1 MGQLTF
7 NEKGKKGQK
16 EDYEWLNIWCEETN
30 DETLPRIAL
39 IGDSITQQS
48 YSVVKNKL
56 EGRARIDY
64 LATSYSIAS
73 STYKRMVE
81 SFFND
86 SNYEIVYF
94 NYGLHGY
101 GVTIE
106 EYESVYR
113 EMLKLFL
120 KKSKV
125 VIGLTTTITNAGKI
139 KEDGGCWK
147 SVIESRNQKAVK
159 LAEEFGLLIDDLY
172 SISVELG
179 VGGKLSDGIHFNESG
194 NRKIGASKALSLKK
208 VLETL

>member
-16 EDYEWLNIWCEETN
+16 EDYEWLNIWCEDTNN
-30 DETLPRIAL
+30 DELPRVAL
-39 IGDSITQQS
+39 IGDSITQNS
-48 YSVVKNKL
+48 YPIVKQEL
-56 EGRARIDY
+56 EGKAHIDY

-86 SNYEIVYF
+86 SNYDIVYF

-101 GVTIE
+101 GVDIE

-113 EMLKLFL
+113 QMLRLFL

-125 VIGLTTTITNAGKI
+125 VIGLTTTVTNAEEVN
-139 KEDGGCWK
+139 EDGECWQP
-147 SVIESRNQKAVK
+147 VIESRNQKAVK

-172 SISVELG
+172 SISAELG
-179 VGGKLSDGIHFNESG
+179 AEGKQSDGVHFNESG
-194 NRKIGASKALSLKK
+194 NRKIGQSKALSLKK
-208 VLETL
+208 LLETL